1 MSKKTIAK
9 FSAFVILFAVL
20 GLLNASCSKA
30 ISNEPAAD
38 APERPLFQKPMVTG
52 TIQSKD
58 IIESSGIAASKCQ
71 NGVFWTHNDSGDDA
85 YIFAIDE
92 KGNDLGTWRVT
103 NADNDDWEDIA
114 EYKDASGKCFI
125 YLGDIGDNKTKR
137 KERTV
142 YRVPEPAVTEK
153 SHDTDIKD
161 SLSTDPATALNFN
174 YPDGNHNAETLMVNP
189 QSGDIYVL
197 TKRIDGPSSVY
208 KLGGESGN
216 SNVAVAQKVADL
228 TVPNVPNG
236 QLTGGDISPDG
247 RRVVLCD
254 YSWGYELQL
263 PAGAKNFDEIWNT
276 KPDRIDLGKL
286 PQSEAI
292 AYMSDGSTIIATSE
306 KKHPPIV
313 EVRRNQ

>member
-1 MSKKTIAK
+1 M
-9 FSAFVILFAVL
+9 
-20 GLLNASCSKA
+20 
-30 ISNEPAAD
+30 
-38 APERPLFQKPMVTG
+38 
-52 TIQSKD
+52 
-58 IIESSGIAASKCQ
+58 
-71 NGVFWTHNDSGDDA
+71 
-85 YIFAIDE
+85 
-92 KGNDLGTWRVT
+92 
-103 NADNDDWEDIA
+103 
-114 EYKDASGKCFI
+114 
-125 YLGDIGDNKTKR
+125 
-137 KERTV
+137 
-142 YRVPEPAVTEK
+142 
-153 SHDTDIKD
+153 
-161 SLSTDPATALNFN
+161 
-174 YPDGNHNAETLMVNP
+174 
-189 QSGDIYVL
+189 
-197 TKRIDGPSSVY
+197 
-208 KLGGESGN
+208 
-216 SNVAVAQKVADL
+216 AVAQKVADL